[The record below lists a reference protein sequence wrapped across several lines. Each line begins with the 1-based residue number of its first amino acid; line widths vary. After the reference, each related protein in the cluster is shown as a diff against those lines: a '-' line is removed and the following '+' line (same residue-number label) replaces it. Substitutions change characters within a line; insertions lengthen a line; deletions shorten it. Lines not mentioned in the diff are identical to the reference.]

1 MSAPSLKQLDG
12 VLVLHK
18 PGGPTSTDCLNQIK
32 RRLGQK
38 KIGHAGTLDPMAT
51 GVLVVLLGQG
61 TKLAGYL
68 SDDRKTYRGTLI
80 LGQETDTYDVQG
92 QVLAE
97 APWDHLDAESIRAD
111 ILGWLGTMSQEVPPV
126 SAAKHQGKPLYA
138 LHRAGLEVP
147 VKVKDITIFD
157 VQILSLDLPKISFRV
172 TCSAGT
178 YIRSLAHSLGK
189 RLGCGA
195 VLSELEREA
204 SHPFTLDQAHDLEK
218 VLESAD
224 KLSEL
229 VLPMTQALPHWP
241 KLTLSTEQA
250 ALVQNGAWL
259 PTSFF
264 PDYPALEGDRAL
276 MLSPTLAPLALV
288 EARMR
293 DSVLSWVI
301 LRGLWQA

>member
-1 MSAPSLKQLDG
+1 MIGAAPKQLDG

-18 PGGPTSTDCLNQIK
+18 PGGPTSADCLHRIK

-51 GVLVVLLGQG
+51 GLLVVLLGQG

-68 SDDRKTYRGTLI
+68 SDDHKIYRGSLI
-80 LGQETDTYDVQG
+80 LGQTTDTYDVQG
-92 QVLAE
+92 KVLSTAAWE
-97 APWDHLDAESIRAD
+97 HLDPGVIRAEV
-111 ILGWLGTMSQEVPPV
+111 IGWRGTMRQEVPPV

-138 LHRAGLEVP
+138 LHRAGKEVP
-147 VKVKDITIFD
+147 VKVKDVTIFD
-157 VQILSLDLPKISFRV
+157 SQLLSMELPGLRFRV
-172 TCSAGT
+172 ACSAGT
-178 YIRSLAHSLGK
+178 YIRSLAHSLGM

-204 SHPFTLDQAHDLEK
+204 SHSFTLAQAHDLEK
-218 VLESAD
+218 VLESGSR
-224 KLSEL
+224 LHEL
-229 VLPMTQALPHWP
+229 VLPMTLALPHWP
-241 KLTLSTEQA
+241 KLALSREQA
-250 ALVQNGAWL
+250 GLVQNGAWL

-276 MLSPTLAPLALV
+276 MLSADRAPLALM
-288 EARMR
+288 EACMR
-293 DSVLSWVI
+293 GEVLFWVI

>member
-1 MSAPSLKQLDG
+1 MSVPTLKQLDG

-18 PGGPTSTDCLNQIK
+18 PGGPTSADCLNQIK

-68 SDDRKTYRGTLI
+68 SDDRKTYRGSLI
-80 LGQETDTYDVQG
+80 LGRATDSYDVQG
-92 QVLAE
+92 KVLSE
-97 APWDHLDAESIRAD
+97 APWEHLDPETVRGEV
-111 ILGWLGTMSQEVPPV
+111 LGWKGTMSQEVPPV

-138 LHRAGLEVP
+138 LHRAGKEVP
-147 VKVKDITIFD
+147 VKVKDVTIFD
-157 VQILSLDLPKISFRV
+157 SQVLSLDLPVTSFRV

-178 YIRSLAHSLGK
+178 YIRSLAHSLGM

-204 SHPFTLDQAHDLEK
+204 SHPFTLAQAHSLET
-218 VLESAD
+218 VLESGD
-224 KLSEL
+224 QLHEL
-229 VLPMTQALPHWP
+229 VLPMTNALPHWP
-241 KLTLSTEQA
+241 KLMLDPEQT

-259 PTSFF
+259 PTSLF
-264 PDYPALEGDRAL
+264 PDYPAQEGDRTL
-276 MLSPTLAPLALV
+276 MLSIDRAPLALM
-288 EARMR
+288 EASMR
-293 DSVLSWVI
+293 TGVLSWVI